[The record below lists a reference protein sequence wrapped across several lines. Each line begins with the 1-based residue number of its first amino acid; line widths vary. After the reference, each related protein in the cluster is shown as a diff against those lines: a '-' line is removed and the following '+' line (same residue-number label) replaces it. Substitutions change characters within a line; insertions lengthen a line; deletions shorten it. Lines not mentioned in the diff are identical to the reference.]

1 MDIVKINEKQTL
13 FPSEGMPPFIVIFV
27 STDNE
32 AKPILV
38 RVKDLDGESY
48 DYKNVM
54 FTKSK

>member
-38 RVKDLDGESY
+38 RVKDLDGES
-48 DYKNVM
+48 
-54 FTKSK
+54 